1 MSALSDL
8 KPGTRICHVR
18 WGCTGTV
25 KVDGDLVHAKWDG
38 SSVDDEIGDSGPVFP
53 ADVAIVTQDGA

>member
-8 KPGTRICHVR
+8 KPGTRIRHVR

-25 KVDGDLVHAKWDG
+25 KVDGDLIHTKWDG
-38 SSVDDEIGDSGPVFP
+38 TFVDDEIGDLGPVFP
-53 ADVAIVTQDGA
+53 EDVAIIAEDGA